1 MRSVTVCEFDALV
14 CAGENTLESNGVYPV
29 PALFFRWLQE
39 QALRSAEMQ
48 QAPWLQLCQRHGQA
62 AIRVLNYVGVVRA
75 PDGFCLEVL
84 PKVAPKNGDHGA
96 ARNLLIEMLRCL
108 RGFRHIRAGHAP
120 LRTAQ
125 MPLLEIF
132 IAKFLQAAEFLVK
145 HGLRSEYVLREDN
158 LSALRGKIVFA
169 EHIKQNLCRGER
181 FFAAY
186 DEFCTDRPENRL
198 IHAALRLCLALTR
211 LPANIQLA
219 QKLCFAFSEVPM
231 STQPHVDFKLCSRS
245 RDMARYAEPLSWARL
260 ILQEQSPITGKGSHE
275 TISLLFPMEALFE
288 AFVIKHLK
296 KQLNDAYT
304 LKPQAKKHALVKHE
318 QCDWFWLK
326 PDTLILEA
334 DSHRMVLDAKWKCID
349 ENMNNSKEK
358 YGITQNDLYQMYAY
372 GQNYLAGQGHMALIY
387 PMTEAFKKPLPVFEF
402 SSSPKLL
409 LWVLPFCLKSKVV
422 MLPKENALAKF
433 FENSNAG

>member
-14 CAGENTLESNGVYPV
+14 CAGENTRENNGVYPV
-29 PALFFRWLQE
+29 PAPFFRWLQE
-39 QALRSAEMQ
+39 QALRFAETEQ
-48 QAPWLQLCQRHGQA
+48 TPWLQLCQRHGQP

-84 PKVAPKNGDHGA
+84 PKIAETIGGHA
-96 ARNLLIEMLRCL
+96 EARNLLIEMIRCL
-108 RGFRHIRAGHAP
+108 TGFRHIRAGHAP
-120 LRTAQ
+120 LRTAH

-132 IAKFLQAAEFLVK
+132 IAKFLQAAECLIK

-181 FFAAY
+181 FFATY

-198 IHAALRLCLALTR
+198 IHVALRRCLALTR
-211 LPANIQLA
+211 LQANMQLA
-219 QKLCFAFSEVPM
+219 QKMCFAFSEVPI

-245 RDMARYAEPLSWARL
+245 RDMALYAEPLSWARL
-260 ILQEQSPITGKGSHE
+260 ILQEQAPITGKGAHD

-296 KQLNDAYT
+296 KQLNDAYAI
-304 LKPQAKKHALVKHE
+304 KPQVKKYALIKHK
-318 QCDWFWLK
+318 QCDWFWLQ
-326 PDTLILEA
+326 PDILVLEA
-334 DSHRMVLDAKWKCID
+334 GSHRMVLDAKWKCID
-349 ENMNNSKEK
+349 ESMENGKEK

-372 GQNYLAGQGHMALIY
+372 GQSYLDGQGHMALIY
-387 PMTEAFKKPLPVFEF
+387 PRTKALQKPLPVFEF
-402 SSSPKLL
+402 SSNPNVL
-409 LWVLPFCLKSKVV
+409 LWVLPFCLKSRMVI
-422 MLPKENALAKF
+422 LPQEKALAEI
-433 FENSNAG
+433 FERSAQ